1 MRDYWNEPYPRER
14 GSRPN
19 RRGKEGGELE
29 KVLADHRPVEL
40 SDGHFAGAKAQGGD
54 VFDRVLNTMACHGA
68 IKAGKPMTIE
78 EMDTLLEQ
86 MKPLKLPSH
95 CPHGRPVFKKLS
107 FYEIERMFK
116 RVV

>member
-1 MRDYWNEPYPRER
+1 MEWENFLRDLLSVL
-14 GSRPN
+14 G
-19 RRGKEGGELE
+19 EGGSL
-29 KVLADHRPVEL
+29 
-40 SDGHFAGAKAQGGD
+40 QGGD

-78 EMDTLLEQ
+78 EMDALLEQ
-86 MKPLKLPSH
+86 IKPLKLPSH

-116 RVV
+116 RVI